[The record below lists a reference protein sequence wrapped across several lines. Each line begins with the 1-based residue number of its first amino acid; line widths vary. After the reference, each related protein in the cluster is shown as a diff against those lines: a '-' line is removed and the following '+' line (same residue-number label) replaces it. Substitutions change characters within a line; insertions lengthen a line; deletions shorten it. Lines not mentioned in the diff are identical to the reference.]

1 MVQGIAFDPLLAGFT
16 KDAHD
21 SRLRNTCAE
30 FEAILITSL
39 LKSMRKSV
47 GGEGLFGKSNESKL
61 VRSMYDENLALGI
74 AQAGGIGLGE
84 MLFQHIKAR

>member
-16 KDAHD
+16 KDANQG
-21 SRLRNTCAE
+21 RLRDVCAE
-30 FEAILITSL
+30 FESILLSSL
-39 LKSMRKSV
+39 LKTMRKSV

-74 AQAGGIGLGE
+74 ARARGIGLGE
-84 MLFQHIKAR
+84 MLFQHIKER

>member
-21 SRLRNTCAE
+21 SRLRNACAE
-30 FEAILITSL
+30 FESILITSM

-47 GGEGLFGKSNESKL
+47 GEEGLFGKSNESKL

-84 MLFQHIKAR
+84 MLFQHIKAG